1 MKKQKKFA
9 KVLDRLYKEERNLRD
24 RIEKSIIEI
33 LKSND
38 LSHFR
43 FERPIAVCNNDDFSN
58 EGKVFGVYVDV
69 LSTDETQECLFIE
82 AAWQA
87 SNFEFEEEYI
97 VKDFYIDDLVEI
109 YDQIYTQLTGDI

>member
-1 MKKQKKFA
+1 MRKQKKFA
-9 KVLDRLYKEERNLRD
+9 KVLDRLYKEERSLRD

-69 LSTDETQECLFIE
+69 LDTDETQDCLGIE
-82 AAWQA
+82 AAWKA
-87 SNFEFEEEYI
+87 SDFEIEEDYNAT
-97 VKDFYIDDLVEI
+97 DFYIDDLVEI
-109 YDQIYTQLTGDI
+109 YDRIYAQMTGEI

>member
-9 KVLDRLYKEERNLRD
+9 KVLDRLYKEERSLRD

-38 LSHFR
+38 LSYFR
-43 FERPIAVCNNDDFSN
+43 FERPIAVANNEDFSN

-69 LSTDETQECLFIE
+69 LSTDETDEAQECLVVE
-82 AAWQA
+82 AAWQV
-87 SNFEFEEEYI
+87 SDFENEVDYNVTE
-97 VKDFYIDDLVEI
+97 FYIDDLVEI
-109 YDQIYTQLTGDI
+109 YDQIYTQIK